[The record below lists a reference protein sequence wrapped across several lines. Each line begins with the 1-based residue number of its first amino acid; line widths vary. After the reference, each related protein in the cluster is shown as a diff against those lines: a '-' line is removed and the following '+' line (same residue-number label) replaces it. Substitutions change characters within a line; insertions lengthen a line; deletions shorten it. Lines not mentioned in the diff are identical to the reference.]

1 MCSVAT
7 THYYTLN
14 DVSCIVA
21 SAAVND
27 ADIATRISPHTT
39 RTWMSMRERER
50 ERERNE
56 SPSRQSIASH
66 NNTTDNRENVQKH
79 KIHKTTKSK
88 STITCNII
96 HVSISLCVCIS
107 LCTMCDIH

>member
-50 ERERNE
+50 ERESAMRVLPGSRLRHTTTRRIIEKMYKNTKYTKLRNLN
-56 SPSRQSIASH
+56 PQSRV
-66 NNTTDNRENVQKH
+66 TLFMLV
-79 KIHKTTKSK
+79 
-88 STITCNII
+88 
-96 HVSISLCVCIS
+96 
-107 LCTMCDIH
+107 